1 MLTSVP
7 LIEANPPP
15 SPRHLGR
22 GCSRVVRG
30 QSSGGSGG
38 GAGVLQDVAYA
49 FVVFLQE
56 GGGGGG
62 SLARLQPGPLC
73 KGRIWSRLP
82 SLPPPPP
89 LVLPRTAILS
99 SQPENLRAALNPL
112 SPRCQTQPPPPT
124 QRCFCA
130 EISGRGAVCVLGQ
143 TCPSFDTGADSD
155 SDSGLRTKITPS
167 RLPGFLLNPLQHMTC
182 VTATDLH
189 RKIPPVEGQ
198 GRNARGGEEQHTGA
212 PLAPV
217 FTNGLFKKFIFLKYL
232 AHFMVL

>member
-1 MLTSVP
+1 MFTGGKGTVQRRFRRRRSGRPSRCRPRLCSF
-7 LIEANPPP
+7 PP
-15 SPRHLGR
+15 R
-22 GCSRVVRG
+22 GW
-30 QSSGGSGG
+30 
-38 GAGVLQDVAYA
+38 
-49 FVVFLQE
+49 
-56 GGGGGG
+56 GG

-82 SLPPPPP
+82 SLPPPLQHTPP

-112 SPRCQTQPPPPT
+112 SPRCQTQPPPPPIGVFV
-124 QRCFCA
+124 QR
-130 EISGRGAVCVLGQ
+130 L
-143 TCPSFDTGADSD
+143 ADEVQSVFWAKHAHPLTPVRTPT
-155 SDSGLRTKITPS
+155 GLRTKITPS

-189 RKIPPVEGQ
+189 RKIPPVEGR
-198 GRNARGGEEQHTGA
+198 GRNARGGEEQHT

-217 FTNGLFKKFIFLKYL
+217 FTNGPFKKFIFLKYL